1 MTRFNMFNQIHK
13 ALRAL
18 LYDTS
23 LILQQ
28 TWFGDADEAEI
39 SLDKV
44 KMVVDIFD
52 KHAQH
57 EDNYVLPAIQQYEPS
72 LVDTFELEHIRDHEM
87 SERLRGLLIV
97 FSMAQKS
104 QVKLETGQAIIL
116 AFQEFMIFNLQHM
129 AKEEAVLNKVLW
141 RYYSDEEL
149 LAINQQIVATI
160 PVEEMAVSSAWMMRG
175 LSNTEISGW
184 LKAVEKNA
192 PEIVFNNLFSIAE
205 KELPHDRFRKVLENL
220 TEGTMVA

>member
-129 AKEEAVLNKVLW
+129 AKEEAVLNKVL
-141 RYYSDEEL
+141 
-149 LAINQQIVATI
+149 
-160 PVEEMAVSSAWMMRG
+160 
-175 LSNTEISGW
+175 
-184 LKAVEKNA
+184 
-192 PEIVFNNLFSIAE
+192 
-205 KELPHDRFRKVLENL
+205 
-220 TEGTMVA
+220 

>member
-1 MTRFNMFNQIHK
+1 MIRFNMFNQIHK

-23 LILQQ
+23 LALQQ
-28 TWFGDADEAEI
+28 TWFGDTDEAEI
-39 SLDKV
+39 ALEKV

-52 KHAQH
+52 QHARH

-72 LVDTFELEHIRDHEM
+72 LVDTFELEHIKDHEL
-87 SERLRGLLIV
+87 SERLRGLLAV
-97 FSMAQKS
+97 YNLAQKS
-104 QVKLETGQAIIL
+104 QVKMEAGHAIVL

-129 AKEEAVLNKVLW
+129 AKEEAVLNRVLW
-141 RYYSDEEL
+141 RYYADEEL
-149 LAINQQIVATI
+149 LAINQKIIAAI
-160 PVEEMAVSSAWMMRG
+160 PAEEMAVSNAWMMRG

-184 LKAVEKNA
+184 LKAVEKTA
-192 PEIVFNNLFSIAE
+192 PEAAFNNLFSIAE
-205 KELPHDRFRKVLENL
+205 KELPHTRFRKLLENL

>member
-1 MTRFNMFNQIHK
+1 MARFNMFNQVHK

-23 LILQQ
+23 LVLQQ
-28 TWFGDADEAEI
+28 TWFGDAEEAELA
-39 SLDKV
+39 LDKV

-52 KHAQH
+52 QHAQH

-72 LVDTFELEHIRDHEM
+72 LVDTFEMEHIKDHEL
-87 SERLRGLLIV
+87 SERLRGLLAV
-97 FSMAQKS
+97 YQLAQKS
-104 QVKLETGQAIIL
+104 QVKMEAGQAIVS

-149 LAINQQIVATI
+149 LAINQKIIATI
-160 PVEEMAVSSAWMMRG
+160 PADEMAVSSAWMMRG

-184 LKAVEKNA
+184 LKAVERNA

-205 KELPHDRFRKVLENL
+205 KNLPHERFRKLLEHL
-220 TEGTMVA
+220 TEGAMVA

>member
-1 MTRFNMFNQIHK
+1 MARFNMFNQIHK

-23 LILQQ
+23 LVLQQ
-28 TWFGDADEAEI
+28 TWFGDTDEADITLE
-39 SLDKV
+39 KV
-44 KMVVDIFD
+44 RLVVDIFD
-52 KHAQH
+52 KHAKH

-72 LVDTFELEHIRDHEM
+72 LVDTFEMEHIKDHQLTEQ
-87 SERLRGLLIV
+87 LRGLLTV
-97 FSMAQKS
+97 YNLAQKS
-104 QVKLETGQAIIL
+104 QVKQETGHAIIL

-149 LAINQQIVATI
+149 LAINQTI
-160 PVEEMAVSSAWMMRG
+160 IAGIPAEEMALSSAWMMKG
-175 LSNTEISGW
+175 LSNNEISGW
-184 LKAVEKNA
+184 LKAVEKTA
-192 PEIVFNNLFSIAE
+192 PQVVFNNLFSIAE
-205 KELPHDRFRKVLENL
+205 KNLPHDRFRKLLENL